1 MSVWNREGIPHK
13 GWKCIDVIDVAEF
26 ANQGEPISYE
36 QCGMWET
43 RNYDMR
49 M

>member
-1 MSVWNREGIPHK
+1 MSVRNREGIPHK

-36 QCGMWET
+36 QCGMCSAACAS
-43 RNYDMR
+43 
-49 M
+49 